1 MRTEEN
7 LENLPKN
14 DPVKEHRAQADH
26 DHEIEETDHEHH
38 DNCIESVPIF
48 RDLTHDEMI
57 EVALITTPLKLKK
70 GEMVYMAGDQGGI
83 LFVMHKG
90 RVKISRLN
98 ANGKEQVLR
107 VLGPGDFMG
116 ELSLFSALPH
126 TDNAEVQEASTMCV
140 IDGSKLKELMA
151 KYPSIAFK
159 VMDVLSRR
167 LDTAQTLLEVIS
179 LNSVEQRLAQALLTL
194 SSGTN
199 EVNLKMSK
207 GDLASQLGMSQETLS
222 RKLSVFQE
230 DGLIKME
237 GRKKIHLLDRE
248 ALEKYGNQ
256 EK

>member
-1 MRTEEN
+1 MSQ
-7 LENLPKN
+7 L
-14 DPVKEHRAQADH
+14 
-26 DHEIEETDHEHH
+26 DHEHQHENQPGHEHDQAHDNH

-48 RDLTHDEMI
+48 RGLTHDEMI

-70 GEMVYMAGDQGGI
+70 GEMVYMAGDQGGK

-116 ELSLFSALPH
+116 ELSLFSAMAQ
-126 TDNAEVQEASTMCV
+126 TDNAEVLEASVMCV
-140 IDGSKLKELMA
+140 IDGEKLKELMV

-167 LDTAQTLLEVIS
+167 LGTAETLLEVIS

-194 SSGTN
+194 AEGNS
-199 EVNLKMSK
+199 EVNLNMSK

-222 RKLSVFQE
+222 RKLSAFQE
-230 DGLIKME
+230 EGLIQME
-237 GRKKIHLLDRE
+237 GRKKIRLLDPR
-248 ALEKYGNQ
+248 ALADYGS
-256 EK
+256 